1 MTNHTA
7 LITGASS
14 GIGRELARRFAADG
28 HDLVVVARRAA
39 ALDELAG
46 EVTRAYGVTV
56 TAISADLAQPAAARH
71 IYDELLRAGVPID
84 VVVNNAG
91 FGLQGTVAKLP
102 LDRQLEMIQV
112 NVTALTE
119 LTRLFLPGML
129 ERNRGGV
136 LNVGSTA
143 GFQPGPM
150 MAVYYATKAY
160 VVSFTEALAEEVVG
174 SALRVSCL
182 APGPT
187 ATGFAEEAR
196 MTETR
201 LFRLGLGTMS
211 AADVARTGYEGWKRR
226 KVLVVPGVTN
236 RLGVALVR
244 VSPRLVVRKLLKQ
257 LNT

>member
-1 MTNHTA
+1 
-7 LITGASS
+7 
-14 GIGRELARRFAADG
+14 
-28 HDLVVVARRAA
+28 VAQ
-39 ALDELAG
+39 L
-46 EVTRAYGVTV
+46 
-56 TAISADLAQPAAARH
+56 S
-71 IYDELLRAGVPID
+71 
-84 VVVNNAG
+84 
-91 FGLQGTVAKLP
+91 

-160 VVSFTEALAEEVVG
+160 VVSFTEALAEEVAG

-187 ATGFAEEAR
+187 ATGFAEEAH
-196 MTETR
+196 MTHTR
-201 LFRLGLGTMS
+201 LFRLGTMT
-211 AADVARTGYEGWKRR
+211 AADVARIGYEGWKRR
-226 KVLVVPGVTN
+226 KVLVIPGTTN
-236 RLGVALVR
+236 RLGVTLVR
-244 VSPRLVVRKLLKQ
+244 VSPRPIVRKLLKR